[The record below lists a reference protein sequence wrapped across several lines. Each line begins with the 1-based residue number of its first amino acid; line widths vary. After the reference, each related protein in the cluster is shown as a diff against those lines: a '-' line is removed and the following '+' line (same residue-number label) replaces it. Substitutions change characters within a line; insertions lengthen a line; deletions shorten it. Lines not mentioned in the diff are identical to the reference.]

1 MDYPVKISV
10 IMPAYNAD
18 VRYLREAVES
28 VLNQSFKDFELI
40 VTVEEHNIVGGFGS
54 AVAGI
59 LVEMVIGTYGDQLFP
74 YDETAWYAPVQA
86 LMDRFIPTDAALFTV
101 YPFFVLALTLAGSSH
116 PRGMAVFR
124 PLFGLGVVGVIGG
137 MAVLSFADFSSAL
150 ALTFWVVTIIMAYG
164 WGVLLSYRV
173 LFHFLQWLA
182 GRVKHTDVRIARRW
196 ELLLSLPFFILVFA
210 VWYWF
215 EMR

>member
-1 MDYPVKISV
+1 MPRTAKI
-10 IMPAYNAD
+10 ATFTKK
-18 VRYLREAVES
+18 YL
-28 VLNQSFKDFELI
+28 LPPLM
-40 VTVEEHNIVGGFGS
+40 GFGS

-101 YPFFVLALTLAGSSH
+101 YPFFVLALTLACERWQEAHALSVASGSSH

>member
-1 MDYPVKISV
+1 MHQTAKMATITKK
-10 IMPAYNAD
+10 
-18 VRYLREAVES
+18 YL
-28 VLNQSFKDFELI
+28 LPPLM
-40 VTVEEHNIVGGFGS
+40 GFGS

-59 LVEMVIGTYGDQLFP
+59 LVDMVIGTYGDQLFP
-74 YDETAWYAPVQA
+74 YDETAWYAPIQA
-86 LMDRFIPTDAALFTV
+86 LMDRLVLTDTVLFAV
-101 YPFFVLALTLAGSSH
+101 YSFFVLALMLACEKWQETHALSVVSGSSH
-116 PRGMAVFR
+116 ARGMAIFR
-124 PLFGLGVVGVIGG
+124 LLFGLGVVGVIGG
-137 MAVLSFADFSSAL
+137 MTVVSFGDFPSAL
-150 ALTFWVVTIIMAYG
+150 ALTFGVVAMIMAYS

>member
-1 MDYPVKISV
+1 MPQTAKIATFTKKY
-10 IMPAYNAD
+10 ILPPLM
-18 VRYLREAVES
+18 
-28 VLNQSFKDFELI
+28 
-40 VTVEEHNIVGGFGS
+40 GFGS

-86 LMDRFIPTDAALFTV
+86 LMDRLVLTDTALFTV
-101 YPFFVLALTLAGSSH
+101 YSFFVLALMLACEKWQEAHALSVASGSSH
-116 PRGMAVFR
+116 IRGMAIFR
-124 PLFGLGVVGVIGG
+124 LLFSLGVVGVIGG
-137 MAVLSFADFSSAL
+137 MAVLSFANFPSAL
-150 ALTFWVVTIIMAYG
+150 ALTFGVVTIIMAYS

-182 GRVKHTDVRIARRW
+182 GRVKHTDVCIARRW

-210 VWYWF
+210 VWYGF